1 MRNSFHRRGLS
12 PSALASPM
20 VDAAGSSSG
29 APHRTEEG
37 CCPACRSMSLELM
50 TSTEGKCQSRTGQLH
65 PWWRGAERRAPVR
78 RSGTCRRTSPRHR
91 GGFRRFHWSKC
102 RTPGM
107 RGRGTP
113 GITAQLI
120 DFIHVR
126 SIDVCGMG
134 ARRLICRSP
143 PVPPSRGAPRAGSR
157 QVAAPGSTRWP
168 GGRSPRYPG
177 LARTRPR
184 RCWWSRVA
192 AVGEV
197 DPRSH
202 TIVHPGSDVVPATGE
217 VRRRSLHGAV
227 DPGGVGSFDR
237 GQP

>member
-1 MRNSFHRRGLS
+1 MRDSFHRRGLS

-120 DFIHVR
+120 DFTHVR
-126 SIDVCGMG
+126 SIDVGELG

-143 PVPPSRGAPRAGSR
+143 PVPPSRGAPRARQPAGRRSGLDALAGWPVAEVPRTGQDQTPSVLVEPGGSSR
-157 QVAAPGSTRWP
+157 RSRPAESYHRAPGFRRGTRYR
-168 GGRSPRYPG
+168 GGPPSI
-177 LARTRPR
+177 A
-184 RCWWSRVA
+184 
-192 AVGEV
+192 
-197 DPRSH
+197 PRS
-202 TIVHPGSDVVPATGE
+202 G
-217 VRRRSLHGAV
+217 
-227 DPGGVGSFDR
+227 
-237 GQP
+237 

>member
-1 MRNSFHRRGLS
+1 MRDSFHRRGLS

-113 GITAQLI
+113 GIPAQLI
-120 DFIHVR
+120 DFTHVR
-126 SIDVCGMG
+126 SIDVGELG

-143 PVPPSRGAPRAGSR
+143 RSPRPAVPHVPGSR

-168 GGRSPRYPG
+168 GAEAPRTGQDRTPSVLVEPGGSSRRSRPAESYHRAPGFRRGTRYRGGPPSI
-177 LARTRPR
+177 A
-184 RCWWSRVA
+184 
-192 AVGEV
+192 
-197 DPRSH
+197 PRS
-202 TIVHPGSDVVPATGE
+202 G
-217 VRRRSLHGAV
+217 
-227 DPGGVGSFDR
+227 
-237 GQP
+237 